1 MGGKIVS
8 FSEEALRKSPYSP
21 FALTTW
27 DDDDIESLYVLIAT
41 ALVQKNP
48 GIELSS
54 LHTEILRDAIK
65 IAFNNQ
71 LLSIRHGKSGG
82 EPPGEASEID
92 PHPIWP
98 NMLAALP
105 VAANLKQEA
114 GVKGADR
121 AREDLA
127 AWSVSLGESGQYGFI
142 FSRHEKKESAT
153 GSARFLVY
161 DLDGIPDPVLQLLA
175 GQMAFLKISRDL
187 ARLPRST
194 PKLVV
199 FEELGML
206 LHGDSAAQK
215 LNEEFIQNV
224 VKTCR
229 KLNAQ
234 AVSLTNGVS
243 DYADKPAGRT
253 LWSIATQKVFLP
265 LGTAMVAELKD
276 KFPGE
281 FDEAELQILESLE
294 INRRLKR
301 SEIYVRSENS
311 DAPYRGTM
319 LSPLSPVMDAL
330 VTSSGSQ
337 VELYQRL
344 RDEGKSAAD
353 ALSYMMENYPYG
365 KKAT

>member
-1 MGGKIVS
+1 M
-8 FSEEALRKSPYSP
+8 
-21 FALTTW
+21 
-27 DDDDIESLYVLIAT
+27 
-41 ALVQKNP
+41 
-48 GIELSS
+48 SS
-54 LHTEILRDAIK
+54 LHTEILRDALK

-71 LLSIRHGKSGG
+71 LMSMRYSTSGAG
-82 EPPGEASEID
+82 DAGDID

-98 NMLAALP
+98 NVLAALP
-105 VAANLKQEA
+105 VAANLKDEA
-114 GVKGADR
+114 GIKGAER

-127 AWSVSLGESGQYGFI
+127 AWSVSLGESGQYGFL
-142 FSRHEKKESAT
+142 FSRHERKETAT
-153 GSARFLVY
+153 ANTRFLVY

-187 ARLPRST
+187 SRLPRST

-206 LHGDSAAQK
+206 LHGDGAAQK

-253 LWSIATQKVFLP
+253 LWTIATQKVFLP
-265 LGTAMVAELKD
+265 LGSSMVTELTE

-281 FDEAELQILESLE
+281 FDEAEIQILQSLE
-294 INRRLKR
+294 INRKLKR
-301 SEIYVRSENS
+301 SEIYVRSQNS

-330 VTSSGSQ
+330 VTTSGSQ
-337 VELYQRL
+337 IELYQRL
-344 RDEGKSAAD
+344 RGEGKSAAD
-353 ALSYMMENYPYG
+353 ALSYMIENYPYG
-365 KKAT
+365 KKTMR